1 MFHFPSTLSL
11 QGTKRSDGNL
21 NATQQKHATQPIFL
35 EIEEEL
41 HDARRVQSDG
51 QEDDLRC
58 ALSMVIKRV
67 TQLVCF
73 EPLLYETPIDQIDQ
87 SSILSEAYKTQ
98 ADLEVQLNVAKSNLK
113 LVIANNEML
122 EDALKQNFSSQSKD
136 VGWNRTSPRNQ
147 LDSPKPIPER
157 SQSLDISITE
167 PQTTAPTDIPSS
179 STANFSNPFQDN
191 GFFGFR
197 FSASYPAKSST
208 RPGTPSGQN
217 SISPQLPHL
226 TSPSLPSL
234 TSVKLKEIESLTA
247 ELEKEKAGRKK
258 ILEEKAAIEGELESL
273 SQALFEEVCH
283 IFCCFLEKCSEINV
297 YKANKM
303 VSDERK
309 MRAEIEEELKE
320 LRKEKEALQSA
331 MRVIEGENSNF
342 RSVNTSI
349 APPNIQPIQ
358 TVFPGSGF
366 SHSRSSSRAAI
377 KSRPPSL
384 ELASNYPLPSSP
396 APDTTGSSPWYED
409 LVQEE
414 NADSGIFTVLSPEET
429 PRLKIGVAGPIDN
442 LFVEASP
449 WADVPS
455 KPAPSR
461 TETACTAD
469 VFDGFDRPQA
479 VADRK
484 R

>member
-11 QGTKRSDGNL
+11 QGFNGIRRSDGNL

-35 EIEEEL
+35 ETEEEL

-58 ALSMVIKRV
+58 ALDMVIKRV

-73 EPLLYETPIDQIDQ
+73 EPLLYEILIDEIDQ

-122 EDALKQNFSSQSKD
+122 EDALRQNFSSQSKD

-147 LDSPKPIPER
+147 PDTPKSIPER

-167 PQTTAPTDIPSS
+167 PQTTLPADTTSSS

-197 FSASYPAKSST
+197 FSAPYPTKSLT

-217 SISPQLPHL
+217 SNSPQLPHL

-234 TSVKLKEIESLTA
+234 TSGKLQEIESLTA

-283 IFCCFLEKCSEINV
+283 IFCCFLGKCSQINV
-297 YKANKM
+297 
-303 VSDERK
+303 
-309 MRAEIEEELKE
+309 
-320 LRKEKEALQSA
+320 
-331 MRVIEGENSNF
+331 
-342 RSVNTSI
+342 
-349 APPNIQPIQ
+349 
-358 TVFPGSGF
+358 
-366 SHSRSSSRAAI
+366 
-377 KSRPPSL
+377 
-384 ELASNYPLPSSP
+384 
-396 APDTTGSSPWYED
+396 
-409 LVQEE
+409 
-414 NADSGIFTVLSPEET
+414 
-429 PRLKIGVAGPIDN
+429 
-442 LFVEASP
+442 
-449 WADVPS
+449 
-455 KPAPSR
+455 
-461 TETACTAD
+461 
-469 VFDGFDRPQA
+469 
-479 VADRK
+479 
-484 R
+484 